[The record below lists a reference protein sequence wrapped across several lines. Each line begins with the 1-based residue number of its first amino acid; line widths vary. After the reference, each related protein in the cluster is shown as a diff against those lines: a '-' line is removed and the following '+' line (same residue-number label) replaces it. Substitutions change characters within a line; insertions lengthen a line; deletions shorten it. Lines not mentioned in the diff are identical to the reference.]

1 MRLNFN
7 EVLILDGA
15 TGTELYKRGIP
26 PTAIPE
32 ELNLS
37 NPEIVKE
44 VHRAYVEVGA
54 DIITTNSFGG
64 NRVKLQSKGL
74 AHKLYEI
81 NRRAAEIAKEA
92 SMGRALV
99 AGSLGPLGKMIEPLG
114 DLTFEEAV
122 NIFKE
127 QGMALVD
134 GGVDLF
140 LIETAIDIME
150 VKAAILGL
158 RELKVNKPIICSLTF
173 TEGTLTVTGT
183 SPSVGAI
190 SLSSWEVDGI
200 GANCGTNPF
209 VFPEIVREMAS
220 YTDIPI
226 IAYPNAGP
234 PEKWDE
240 VPPERF
246 LELAIEIYKSGANII
261 GGCCGTTPLHISLL
275 ARELK
280 GKKVVKRTTRSG
292 IFFTSR
298 SKLVSCDGSKTIVI
312 GERINPSG
320 RKALAEEL
328 KQGKLETLK
337 RDAIEQELAGAD
349 LIDLNVG
356 VPEVDRRELMR
367 RATLELLKVI
377 SSPISFDSDNPEV
390 LEAGLKIYPGKP
402 LLNSTTAKRETLE
415 RTLPLAKRYGA
426 AIIGLTITEKGIPE
440 SVEERLDAAYR
451 IIEAAQSYGIPK
463 DEVIIDPLTL
473 PAGAHDL
480 TITIETIRRLS
491 KDGIK
496 TILGIS
502 NVSHGLP
509 SRELLNSTFL
519 AMAISAGLS
528 FAIVNPLRK
537 ELMETILASDL
548 LVGRDRRG
556 ERFISLIGPKVEE
569 RDTKLSELSLKE
581 LIIRGEAE
589 RASKEAERL
598 INMGEEPFSLIEKYV
613 IPGLESVGDKYE
625 RKIYFLP
632 QLIASAEAASSVFEV
647 IKRFS
652 SKGSSTKGK
661 IIMATVEGD
670 LHDLGKKIV
679 GLVLESFGYEII
691 DLGKDVPATE
701 VLRKSQ
707 EIRPDVVGL
716 SCLMTTTLDN
726 MKKTVRLLKENLPE
740 IKVMVGGAAVNEGFA
755 KACGADGYGKDP
767 FQAVELVRKWIKR

>member
-1 MRLNFN
+1 MRLNFK

-44 VHRAYVEVGA
+44 VHRSYVEVGA
-54 DIITTNSFGG
+54 DIVTTNSFGG
-64 NRVKLQSKGL
+64 NRIKLQSKGL

-81 NRRAAEIAKEA
+81 NRKAAEIAREA
-92 SMGRALV
+92 SMGKALV
-99 AGSLGPLGKMIEPLG
+99 AGSLGPLGRMIEPLG

-122 NIFKE
+122 NMFKE
-127 QGMALVD
+127 QGMALAE

-158 RELKVNKPIICSLTF
+158 RELKLNKPIICSLTF

-190 SLSSWEVDGI
+190 SLSSWKVDGI
-200 GANCGTNPF
+200 GANCGTDPF
-209 VFPEIVREMAS
+209 IFPEIIKDMAS
-220 YTDIPI
+220 YTETPI

-240 VPPERF
+240 VPPEKF

-280 GKKVVKRTTRSG
+280 GKKVANRNIKSG

-298 SKLVSCDGSKTIVI
+298 SKLVSCDGSKTIII

-337 RDAIEQELAGAD
+337 REAIEQELAGAD

-356 VPEVDRRELMR
+356 VPEVDRKELMR

-377 SSPISFDSDNPEV
+377 SSPISFDSDDPEV

-402 LLNSTTAKRETLE
+402 LLNSTTAKREALE

-426 AIIGLTITEKGIPE
+426 AVIGLTITEKGIPE
-440 SVEERLDAAYR
+440 SIEERLDAAYR
-451 IIEAAQSYGIPK
+451 IIETAQFYGIPK
-463 DEVIIDPLTL
+463 EEVIIDPLTL
-473 PAGAHDL
+473 PAGAHDP

-509 SRELLNSTFL
+509 SREILNSAFL

-528 FAIVNPLRK
+528 FAIINPLKR
-537 ELMETILASDL
+537 ELIETILASDL
-548 LVGRDRRG
+548 LTGRDKRG
-556 ERFISLIGPKVEE
+556 ERFINLMAPKVEE
-569 RDTKLSELSLKE
+569 KDTKTSELSLKE

-589 RASKEAERL
+589 RASKEAEKL
-598 INMGEEPFSLIEKYV
+598 IKMGEEPFSLIEKYV
-613 IPGLESVGDKYE
+613 IPGLENVGDKYE
-625 RKIYFLP
+625 KKIYFLP

-652 SKGSSTKGK
+652 TKEGSAKGK

-701 VLRKSQ
+701 ILRKSQ

-726 MKKTVRLLKENLPE
+726 MKKTVRLLKESLPE
-740 IKVMVGGAAVNEGFA
+740 IKVMVGGAAVSEGFA
-755 KACGADGYGKDP
+755 KICGADGYGKDP
-767 FQAVELVRKWIKR
+767 FQAVELVRKWVKR